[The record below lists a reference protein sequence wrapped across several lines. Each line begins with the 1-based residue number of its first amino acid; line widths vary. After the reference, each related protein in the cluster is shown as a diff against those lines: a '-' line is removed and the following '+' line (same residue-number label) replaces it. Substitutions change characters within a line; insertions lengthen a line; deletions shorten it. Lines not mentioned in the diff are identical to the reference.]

1 MLEIFINNIL
11 LCLMD
16 VGITIGTN
24 CAPLPTDSFLY
35 SHEAD
40 FIQGL
45 VKKNEKKIARSFNFT
60 FCNIDDV
67 LSLNN
72 SRFGD
77 FFIYRIYPIELEIKD
92 TTNTDR
98 PASYLN
104 IHIEI
109 ENEDRLRIKPYNKKD
124 DFGFQFSYERTIYM

>member
-1 MLEIFINNIL
+1 MDDVDANTLFQERINHLLWKKNFSDSTKQFSETDIIKMLEIFINNIL

-16 VGITIGTN
+16 VGISIGTN

-45 VKKNEKKIARSFNFT
+45 VKKNEKKIARSFNVT
-60 FCNIDDV
+60 FRYIDDV

-72 SRFGD
+72 FRLGD
-77 FFIYRIYPIELEIKD
+77 FFDISHLSRW
-92 TTNTDR
+92 
-98 PASYLN
+98 AW
-104 IHIEI
+104 
-109 ENEDRLRIKPYNKKD
+109 NKGYHKY
-124 DFGFQFSYERTIYM
+124 S

>member
-1 MLEIFINNIL
+1 MLGIFINNIL

-16 VGITIGTN
+16 VGIIIGTN

-72 SRFGD
+72 SKFDD
-77 FFIYRIYPIELEIKD
+77 FVDRVYPIKREIKN
-92 TTNTDR
+92 TTDKAR
-98 PASYLN
+98 SAPYLDL
-104 IHIEI
+104 HLEVGSKGW
-109 ENEDRLRIKPYNKKD
+109 LRTKL
-124 DFGFQFSYERTIYM
+124 